1 MATLPP
7 TLHPASLDMG
17 VPAGPLGECTAE
29 AKRFAAAALIQ
40 MHDAGD
46 AGNAGNA
53 AEPPQ
58 EYLSPSIILDNE
70 TQDSQACYEGDTI
83 LSAAQA
89 LHDASWASLTT
100 HETPFGLTD
109 SMQCGACSDAAFAAA
124 YAVSG
129 ICLCSSDGY
138 DAPVLQQRSWDIV
151 DTTQLDCSTPPS
163 TELTPPDVCLAERT
177 LDLDMEPLDAASLE
191 DAFDELDARRRAEQA
206 SGSSVS
212 PTSLV
217 STPATSAD
225 RGLLCNGCAA
235 PLSNDGRASLSLP
248 SSPRRRPPSPPPPLA
263 TQARRPLRSHGRPR
277 EARQHDPPAAA
288 SQCVGQKMGGKP
300 QPKTQQ
306 RKPGRGSV
314 QERQGACKKRRRS
327 SNRQRTPQ
335 QRRAGEEFFLAS
347 AAAFQR
353 NSKKLVFTPQRRS
366 HVWVSDAGLER
377 VELEP
382 GSITET
388 PCWMDVRPGG
398 AASYAVRLS
407 WHADREVFC
416 GRDEIRGKR
425 LAISREMA
433 HDLLLAVGES
443 HPFDYEAIELLS
455 GSLTE

>member
-212 PTSLV
+212 PISL
-217 STPATSAD
+217 
-225 RGLLCNGCAA
+225 
-235 PLSNDGRASLSLP
+235 
-248 SSPRRRPPSPPPPLA
+248 
-263 TQARRPLRSHGRPR
+263 
-277 EARQHDPPAAA
+277 
-288 SQCVGQKMGGKP
+288 
-300 QPKTQQ
+300 
-306 RKPGRGSV
+306 
-314 QERQGACKKRRRS
+314 
-327 SNRQRTPQ
+327 

>member
-225 RGLLCNGCAA
+225 RGLLCN
-235 PLSNDGRASLSLP
+235 
-248 SSPRRRPPSPPPPLA
+248 
-263 TQARRPLRSHGRPR
+263 
-277 EARQHDPPAAA
+277 AA

-407 WHADREVFC
+407 WHADQEVFC

>member
-225 RGLLCNGCAA
+225 RGLLCN
-235 PLSNDGRASLSLP
+235 
-248 SSPRRRPPSPPPPLA
+248 
-263 TQARRPLRSHGRPR
+263 
-277 EARQHDPPAAA
+277 AA

-300 QPKTQQ
+300 APKTQQ
-306 RKPGRGSV
+306 RKPGRG
-314 QERQGACKKRRRS
+314 QFKNGREHAKNDDARRTDNARHS
-327 SNRQRTPQ
+327 SAEPVKS
-335 QRRAGEEFFLAS
+335 FFLAS

-407 WHADREVFC
+407 WHADQEVFC